1 MPTSSRLVLDA
12 NLAVRALVAT
22 ARHEPAVELIAS
34 AHEEETLLLAPSLW
48 VAEVTSALRK
58 LVYRKNLAPEEADI
72 ALSDLP
78 SLGIQVVPMDLAL
91 ARQALAWAERLGQ
104 IRAYDAFYLA
114 LAEREDAILWTG
126 DWRLADRARQL
137 GIDWVRFLEEPE
149 V

>member
-1 MPTSSRLVLDA
+1 MPTSSPLVLDA

-22 ARHEPAVELIAS
+22 ARREPAVELIAR
-34 AHEEETLLLAPSLW
+34 AHEEEILLLAPSLW
-48 VAEVTSALRK
+48 VAEVTSAFRK
-58 LVYRKNLAPEEADI
+58 MVYRKILAPEEADI

-78 SLGIQVVPMDLAL
+78 SLGVEVFPMDLAL

-126 DWRLADRARQL
+126 DGPLANRVRQL
-137 GIDWVRFLEEPE
+137 GIDWVRFLEEPK

>member
-1 MPTSSRLVLDA
+1 MVSR
-12 NLAVRALVAT
+12 
-22 ARHEPAVELIAS
+22 ES
-34 AHEEETLLLAPSLW
+34 
-48 VAEVTSALRK
+48 
-58 LVYRKNLAPEEADI
+58 LAPEEADI

-78 SLGIQVVPMDLAL
+78 SLGVEVIPMDLAL

-126 DWRLADRARQL
+126 DGRLADRVRQL

-149 V
+149 A

>member
-12 NLAVRALVAT
+12 NLATRVLVAA
-22 ARHEPAVELIAS
+22 ARREPAVDLIAR
-34 AHEEETLLLAPSLW
+34 AHEEKSLLLAPSLW

-58 LVYRKNLAPEEADI
+58 LVYRKSLAPEEADL

-78 SLGIQVVPMDLAL
+78 SLGVQVIPMDLGL
-91 ARQALAWAERLGQ
+91 ARRALAWAERLGQ

-126 DWRLADRARQL
+126 DGRLADRARQL

-149 V
+149 A